1 MTITKPSASDRPRL
15 ERIYNICF
23 PGEEEYCRFFFDK
36 VWKPENT
43 LIAKEKG
50 VIAAMGHFLD
60 VPMEFDG
67 SRLEG
72 SYLYAAATMP
82 EYRGKGIM
90 SRIIK
95 EGNEAAAAEGKDI
108 SLLIT
113 ENDSLFDF
121 YSRLSYKPVFG
132 FSKVACSPEPPFMMC
147 RARMLLKSDIPSLA
161 FVYESSAA
169 GRLHDSRSEVR
180 WESILEEYAG
190 RAFGLEAPGGGL
202 MAYCFMNEDCTYA
215 QEVMGAGMGYLLYVC
230 CMDEPKGFG
239 FTLPEEGLSFK
250 PIGCGLG
257 LSANGVKALEGRNP
271 LPYINILYN

>member
-72 SYLYAAATMP
+72 SYLYAAATLP

-113 ENDSLFDF
+113 ENVAFLIFTPGFHTSLFSGF
-121 YSRLSYKPVFG
+121 PKLRAHPNRL
-132 FSKVACSPEPPFMMC
+132 
-147 RARMLLKSDIPSLA
+147 L
-161 FVYESSAA
+161 
-169 GRLHDSRSEVR
+169 
-180 WESILEEYAG
+180 
-190 RAFGLEAPGGGL
+190 
-202 MAYCFMNEDCTYA
+202 
-215 QEVMGAGMGYLLYVC
+215 
-230 CMDEPKGFG
+230 
-239 FTLPEEGLSFK
+239 
-250 PIGCGLG
+250 
-257 LSANGVKALEGRNP
+257 
-271 LPYINILYN
+271 